1 MPDILGF
8 QVQRYRIQTPVY
20 EGPLDLLL
28 QLIARAELDITKIA
42 LAQITDQYLA
52 YLETLENRSPEEVSA
67 FLVIA
72 AKLVQIKSEALLP
85 RPPEHEAAEEDPGE
99 ALVQQL
105 KAYRRFKRAAQWLA
119 ERRAA
124 GRQAFVR
131 LAAPPPAAPQKIDL
145 HGYTTEDLA
154 AAARAAFQLRRREP
168 LGRVIRAPKI
178 TIREKIHTILQA
190 LTRHGRATFSAMLGR
205 QPTRLETVVTF
216 LALLELVK
224 QRLVHTRQ
232 ETLFG
237 EIEILPAAERL
248 SSELNIASEFGE

>member
-8 QVQRYRIQTPVY
+8 QVQHYHIQTPVY

-85 RPPEHEAAEEDPGE
+85 RPPEREAAEEDPGE

-105 KAYRRFKRAAQWLA
+105 KAYRRFKQAAQWLA
-119 ERRAA
+119 ERHAA
-124 GRQAFVR
+124 GWQTFVR
-131 LAAPPPAAPQKIDL
+131 LTAPPPAAPPQIDL
-145 HGYTTEDLA
+145 HGYTVEDLA
-154 AAARAAFQLRRREP
+154 AAARAAFQMRHREP
-168 LGRVIRAPKI
+168 LGKVIRAPKI
-178 TIREKIHTILQA
+178 TIREKIRAIIQTVAH
-190 LTRHGRATFSAMLGR
+190 RGRATFSALLGR
-205 QPTRLETVVTF
+205 QPTRLEAVVTF

-224 QRLVHTRQ
+224 QRLVQTQ
-232 ETLFG
+232 QDTLFG
-237 EIEILPAAERL
+237 EIEILPAAEEL
-248 SSELNIASEFGE
+248 SAEMDIASEFGE